1 MGNIQS
7 WNASFWKINSFGF
20 KPQKTSVAFIGDSIT
35 HLGHHIKLIEHYY
48 NVRFPQKDI
57 QFVNKGVPGNS
68 AIGVVDRFEWDI
80 AEDKYTGKIDEA
92 TLMVGMND
100 VGRPL
105 YNINANTSL
114 ERKDLNISNCIDNI
128 EKIICKCVERGI
140 RLTLI
145 TPSAYD
151 ETKGFSEAT
160 EDIQLGVN
168 SYGLKNISEKIS
180 VLSKKYEIP
189 LIDLWTPTTDAIDE
203 QREKGFGGPVVPRS
217 DRIHPDEYGGFF
229 MGYQFIKQK
238 NETSLVSSVEINVKT
253 GDFSSENSTIII
265 ENMSKNKIEYTYL
278 SNSIPVAHTKYY
290 KHTEDFLGYPVT
302 QDINQEIIKI
312 IGLEEGTYSIII
324 DGSSLSKT
332 YTSAE
337 LEKGINIAIDPNNPS
352 QQQAVK
358 SYEITEQK
366 NEFETKYRNIAT
378 AEYLLV
384 KNNCLTTNELK
395 NADNTMLKKA
405 VKSLVEAN
413 PSDIWADLYIRYI
426 SHEGYGSKDNQSE
439 SWENIKDLE
448 KRAKLISKPVRRTV
462 LIIKNHI

>member
-290 KHTEDFLGYPVT
+290 KH
-302 QDINQEIIKI
+302 I
-312 IGLEEGTYSIII
+312 
-324 DGSSLSKT
+324 
-332 YTSAE
+332 
-337 LEKGINIAIDPNNPS
+337 
-352 QQQAVK
+352 
-358 SYEITEQK
+358 
-366 NEFETKYRNIAT
+366 
-378 AEYLLV
+378 
-384 KNNCLTTNELK
+384 
-395 NADNTMLKKA
+395 
-405 VKSLVEAN
+405 
-413 PSDIWADLYIRYI
+413 
-426 SHEGYGSKDNQSE
+426 
-439 SWENIKDLE
+439 
-448 KRAKLISKPVRRTV
+448 
-462 LIIKNHI
+462 